1 MRFLSFAVFLLV
13 VLSSSLVWSQSTK
26 KDAFLFID
34 NTPVSSKEFVR
45 LYNKNLDIITDEEQK
60 DLDNYLD
67 LFISYKLKLTEAKA
81 LDLDKNSEY
90 LKDIRAYR
98 KDLTL
103 EYLED
108 SQITKAILDDMYQ
121 RSLKEVHASHIL
133 INLPTYAYGKDTVR
147 AYEKINALRER
158 AIAGEDFN
166 ELAAQY
172 SQEPGAKNTKGDLG
186 YFSGMQMVMSFED
199 AAYNTPIGDVS
210 PVLRTGYGYHILKVH
225 GERPK
230 ENKLRAAH
238 IMLMKSKD
246 TVADEKRI
254 QKAYSALQDGESFP
268 EVVKTYSQDAA
279 TIKNGG
285 ELDPFGRKDIKLK
298 TFTDMAYSLEEGEY
312 SKPFK
317 SNLGWHIVLLKERLP
332 EPPKEE
338 VIKEV
343 KKFFESSASNV
354 FYDQKK
360 HKELLTILDYEL
372 LYDNYTADLLRYIDR
387 EYLIKKKKPIK
398 LSETESKKLF
408 KLEKQTFYYNDFLN
422 YLGERKQY
430 ATKGMQT
437 EQLMHEAL
445 ENYKKEK
452 AIEVYSNKLYNQ
464 NMAYTARIDE
474 YNDGILLFDLMQDQV
489 WRKAAQDTLAQKEYY
504 IKHESDFNLEESWEV
519 LIYETKDKA
528 IAQTILDKL
537 NVNLDKEKIAKE
549 FNLNP
554 ITETWSNDSMELK
567 TTSFNPNN
575 SRSIIKKGD
584 LYQVVEVQKHV
595 PETKRDYETAKNDVV
610 QAYVVAFEKQ
620 WEEALRKKYKV
631 KLKKK
636 KWRKLKSELL

>member
-13 VLSSSLVWSQSTK
+13 ALSSSLVWSQSTK

-45 LYNKNLDIITDEEQK
+45 LYNKNLDVITDEEQK

-67 LFISYKLKLTEAKA
+67 LFITYKLKLTEAKA

-90 LKDIRAYR
+90 LKDITAYR

-210 PVLRTGYGYHILKVH
+210 PILRTGYGYHILKVH

-238 IMLMKSKD
+238 IMIMNSKD
-246 TVADEKRI
+246 AVADEKRI
-254 QKAYSALQDGESFP
+254 KKAYLALQEGKTFP

-285 ELDPFGRKDIKLK
+285 ELDAFGRKDIKLK
-298 TFTDMAYSLEEGEY
+298 VFTDMAYSLKEGEY

-360 HKELLTILDYEL
+360 HNELLTILEYEL
-372 LYDNYTADLLRYIDR
+372 LNDNYTTDLLRYIDR
-387 EYLIKKKKPIK
+387 DYLIKKKKPIK

-437 EQLMHEAL
+437 KQLMHEAL

-452 AIEVYSNKLYNQ
+452 AIEVYSDKLYNQ
-464 NMAYTARIDE
+464 NMAYAARIEE

-504 IKHESDFNLEESWEV
+504 IKHETDFNLAERWKV
-519 LIYETKDKA
+519 LVYETKDKA
-528 IAQTILDKL
+528 IAQAILEKL
-537 NVNLDKEKIAKE
+537 SANLDKEEITKE

-554 ITETWSNDSMELK
+554 ITETWFKDSVEFKTSNFDPK
-567 TTSFNPNN
+567 NPL
-575 SRSIIKKGD
+575 SIIKKGD
-584 LYQVVEVQKHV
+584 LYKVVAVQKHV
-595 PETKRDYETAKNDVV
+595 PKTKRDYETAKNDVA

-636 KWRKLKSELL
+636 KWEKLKSELL